1 VTRPAPFTL
10 SIGVFDGP
18 LDLLLQLTER
28 RELDITTVSLARVA
42 DLYLAHV
49 RSLEAIDPYD
59 LADFIAVAAKL
70 LLIKS
75 TILLPRPPRA
85 VEVEDVDDPTDLTE
99 RLREYQ
105 AIKQAAVALRERED
119 AGLRSYPRLVPLPPP
134 PAPLRREA
142 GAPADLVRALERIA
156 RLAILPLPPGEVA
169 REPFSISDLMA
180 ALRART
186 GRGER
191 LSFLAQLSSGSRAEV
206 VATFLAVLELLRLG
220 EIEARQDER
229 FGDIMIGPARGGSR

>member
-1 VTRPAPFTL
+1 MTPPAPFTF

-49 RSLEAIDPYD
+49 HSLAAIDPYD

-85 VEVEDVDDPTDLTE
+85 VEVEEVDDPTDLTE

-105 AIKQAAVALRERED
+105 AIKQAAGVLREREE
-119 AGLRSYPRLVPLPPP
+119 AGLRSYPRLAPLAPPP
-134 PAPLRREA
+134 VPPRREA
-142 GAPADLVRALERIA
+142 GAPDDLVRALERIA
-156 RLAILPLPPGEVA
+156 RLAIQPLPPEPIA
-169 REPFSISDLMA
+169 REPFSISDQMD

-186 GRGER
+186 GAGER
-191 LSFLAQLSSGSRAEV
+191 LSFLALLSSGSRAEV

-220 EIEARQDER
+220 EIAARQDER
-229 FGDIMIGPARGGSR
+229 FGDIVIEPAP